1 MNGNIRTRLLVVSA
15 EPARETATSVSEAVS
30 MLDDALRAAPAGFR
44 SAWELA
50 ESLSGPYDVI
60 LAVPE
65 KTLLSHPDFAV
76 VYFNRRNIGLLA
88 HDSEVVI
95 CPVSVIERHPFLVE
109 EVQPVRVGLEELR
122 GAGLGGIL
130 AGTGIADQPP
140 GSATGELAV
149 WRSPGAQ
156 SHKGIRYYMGRL
168 RYHLRAGGARTA
180 ARQSG
185 SLIKRKIDSKE

>member
-1 MNGNIRTRLLVVSA
+1 MNGNTRTRLLVVSA
-15 EPARETATSVSEAVS
+15 EPARETATSVSEAAR
-30 MLDDALRAAPAGFR
+30 MLDGALRAAPAGFR

-95 CPVSVIERHPFLVE
+95 CPVSVIDLHPFLVQ
-109 EVQPVRVGLEELR
+109 EVRPVLTGLAELKDAGLEEILAGR
-122 GAGLGGIL
+122 GAGGK
-130 AGTGIADQPP
+130 QP
-140 GSATGELAV
+140 GSTGAQLAV
-149 WRSPGAQ
+149 WLSPGAQ

-168 RYHLRAGGARTA
+168 RHHLKTGGARGA
-180 ARQSG
+180 AGQGG
-185 SLIKRKIDSKE
+185 SLIKRKISGKE